1 MVILEFRNVCAGY
14 GKDEI
19 IHNISFKL
27 KKGFFLGIIGPNG
40 SGKSTLLKVVTKVL
54 KQYKGEIFFND
65 VDIKKISN
73 QEFAKKISFLPSDI
87 EISYPYT
94 VSELLIMARYP
105 FLSGLQNPSTKD
117 IDTINTIAQQMGLV
131 KFLDRTIFQ
140 MSEGEKQRVLLA
152 QCLAQ
157 EPELLI
163 LDEPTSHLDIGF
175 QFGFLDLLKKLQHQS
190 NLSILT
196 VLHDLNLASQYCD
209 NLLLLENGSMVKFGD
224 AEQVIN
230 YDIIEKV
237 YKTNVLVYPHPI
249 SKKPYVF
256 GVPEAWKNLTKN

>member
-1 MVILEFRNVCAGY
+1 MVILELNNVSAGY

-27 KKGFFLGIIGPNG
+27 EKGFFLGIIGPNG
-40 SGKSTLLKVVTKVL
+40 SGKSTLLRVVSRIIK
-54 KQYKGEIFFND
+54 KYKGEIFFYGTE
-65 VDIKKISN
+65 IRKISN
-73 QEFAKKISFLPSDI
+73 RLLSRKISFLPSDI
-87 EISYPYT
+87 EIAYPYT
-94 VSELLIMARYP
+94 VKELLIMARYP
-105 FLSGLQNPSTKD
+105 FLTGLQNPSARD
-117 IDTINTIAQQMGLV
+117 LNVINYVIHQMELT

-157 EPELLI
+157 EPELLM

-175 QFGFLDLLKKLQHQS
+175 QFGFLDLLKKLQEQS
-190 NLSILT
+190 SLSILA

-209 NLLLLENGSMVKFGD
+209 NLLLLENGSIVKFGD
-224 AEQVIN
+224 VKDVIKFE
-230 YDIIEKV
+230 IIEKV

-256 GVPEAWKNLTKN
+256 GVPECWKNLT